1 MNTLLLSLANLLT
14 LLASFLGVN
23 QMTTVIVSPLT
34 TTLSIGE
41 TQLIVEIADTDV
53 TREHGL
59 SDRLT
64 LPENAGMLFIF
75 NTDDYHHFWMKD
87 MNFPLDLIWI
97 DNNWKIVATT
107 PDITPN
113 SYPQTFYPP
122 MPVKYVLEVNAGF
135 TTRHSIKTGEQIVL
149 K

>member
-87 MNFPLDLIWI
+87 MNLPLDLIWI
-97 DNNWKIVATT
+97 DDNWRVVE
-107 PDITPN
+107 ITPN
-113 SYPQTFYPP
+113 ISPQDFQKIYQPQSR
-122 MPVKYVLEVNAGF
+122 VRYVLEVNAGF

>member
-53 TREHGL
+53 TRENGL

-97 DNNWKIVATT
+97 DDNWRV
-107 PDITPN
+107 
-113 SYPQTFYPP
+113 
-122 MPVKYVLEVNAGF
+122 
-135 TTRHSIKTGEQIVL
+135 
-149 K
+149 